1 MLSPEILLGLNRFN
15 VLLKELMRKNTR
27 TKKIVDG
34 KKPLVHEKFLAPTDG
49 SVQQNIPRLEPSNQ
63 NQKTL
68 LGYLREGRAV
78 VIAQGSAGVGKSFVA
93 AFHASN
99 LMKQKKVDKIVLVR
113 ANVAAGKSIGLLP
126 GTADEKLAPFFAQTL
141 SHLETFMGK
150 GHVKY
155 CQDKQTIM
163 MQPIEYLRGHSIE
176 QAFILVEECQN
187 LTASEFELIIT
198 RLGEGSQIVFTGD
211 FKQSDL
217 KGEHGLTS
225 TINMIQK
232 AMVDEPDY
240 LTDEDLDEF
249 HNNIGV
255 VTFTPDD
262 VVRSGICKAFVKLYY
277 HQ

>member
-1 MLSPEILLGLNRFN
+1 
-15 VLLKELMRKNTR
+15 
-27 TKKIVDG
+27 
-34 KKPLVHEKFLAPTDG
+34 
-49 SVQQNIPRLEPSNQ
+49 
-63 NQKTL
+63 
-68 LGYLREGRAV
+68 
-78 VIAQGSAGVGKSFVA
+78 
-93 AFHASN
+93 
-99 LMKQKKVDKIVLVR
+99 
-113 ANVAAGKSIGLLP
+113 
-126 GTADEKLAPFFAQTL
+126 
-141 SHLETFMGK
+141 
-150 GHVKY
+150 
-155 CQDKQTIM
+155 